1 MKLFYHLLQL
11 PPFLLLLLCMLAFS
25 LVAVTGTVITRKYVN
40 SRVKKGRNEIVGLT
54 FGVLG
59 GFYALL
65 LSFVVFLVWDS
76 FNQAQND
83 SNREGSLAKGLYR
96 DIRYFPDSARIRP
109 LMTAYLD
116 YVQEVL
122 DKEYPTLERL
132 DTLPF
137 EYRRSFNAVFRKMEL
152 QNPNDPRIDQM
163 FRHLNELAT
172 SRSLRQLYATSEI
185 PAEIWYPL
193 IGGTFIIMLLAM
205 LLDVQS
211 RRLHITVNSLLGAF
225 IGLVIYIIII
235 LDHPFTGKIR
245 IEPVEYQTIL
255 KMSKEDG

>member
-25 LVAVTGTVITRKYVN
+25 LVAVTGTVIARKYVN
-40 SRVKKGRNEIVGLT
+40 SRVKKGRNEIVGLI

-76 FNQAQND
+76 FNQAQNN
-83 SNREGSLAKGLYR
+83 SNLEGSLAKGLYR
-96 DIRYFPDSARIRP
+96 DIRYFPDSAKIRP
-109 LMTAYLD
+109 LMVAYLN
-116 YVQEVL
+116 YVHEVL
-122 DKEYPTLERL
+122 DNEYPAMERL
-132 DTLPF
+132 DSLPPG
-137 EYRRSFNAVFRKMEL
+137 YRRSFNQVFIKMEL
-152 QNPNDPRIDQM
+152 QNTNDLRIDQM

-172 SRSLRQLYATSEI
+172 SRSLRQLYATSAI
-185 PAEIWYPL
+185 PVEVWYPL
-193 IGGTFIIMLLAM
+193 MAGTLIIMLLAT

-211 RRLHITVNSLLGAF
+211 YRLHITVNGLLGAF
-225 IGLVIYIIII
+225 IGLVIYIIIT

-245 IEPVEYQTIL
+245 IDPVEYKTIL
-255 KMSKEDG
+255 KMSEDNA